1 MKKTFIIGVVWTA
14 IIVGIISFGA
24 TVLFLEGDA
33 RKSQKELVGQE
44 ENKEIEMSYETDQT
58 AIRTNELASLEL
70 EKEGQKVSNQ
80 QTEERNS
87 FLQEAL
93 QQESIDEKK
102 EEQNEMVEK
111 SDEETLESMTSN
123 GKSFIRPVEGDI
135 LRPFSPNELI
145 YSNTLQEWNIH
156 KGTDYKAKI
165 GEDVVA
171 IRDGIVKEVSNNNLY
186 GEYIVIDHGEG
197 LESLCANITVLD
209 ALKPGDTVKQGQ
221 LIGYVAESFGFE
233 VAEETHLH
241 FELKNG
247 TEYLS
252 L

>member
-1 MKKTFIIGVVWTA
+1 MNKTFIIGVVWSA
-14 IIVGIISFGA
+14 IIIGILSFGA
-24 TVLFLEGDA
+24 TVFYLEKDV
-33 RKSQKELVGQE
+33 RKTKKELVENE
-44 ENKEIEMSYETDQT
+44 EKKVGMIYETDQT
-58 AIRTNELASLEL
+58 AIRTNQMVSLEMG
-70 EKEGQKVSNQ
+70 KEGSNFQ
-80 QTEERNS
+80 NKQEKERNS
-87 FLQEAL
+87 INNELL
-93 QQESIDEKK
+93 QQGESYKILEEQKEIFEEVDEKVVESI
-102 EEQNEMVEK
+102 NP
-111 SDEETLESMTSN
+111 N
-123 GKSFIRPVEGDI
+123 GKSFIRPVKGEI

-165 GEDVVA
+165 GEEVLA
-171 IRDGIVKEVSNNNLY
+171 IRSGTVKIVATNDLY

-209 ALKPGDTVKQGQ
+209 ALKPGITVKQGQ
-221 LIGYVAESFGFE
+221 LIGYVAESYGFE
-233 VAEETHLH
+233 VEEETHLH